1 MPRMTRLLSSL
12 LPSYGVEDQFS
23 KSEYQKL
30 PERARIGLVET
41 RKPGDFTPRKQP
53 GNPSGDNEIRAKW
66 TNSIK
71 LG

>member
-1 MPRMTRLLSSL
+1 MTRLLGSL

-41 RKPGDFTPRKQP
+41 RRPGDFTPRKQK
-53 GNPSGDNEIRAKW
+53 GNPSGDNDLRSKW
-66 TNSIK
+66 TNTIK
-71 LG
+71 IA